1 MWLFAKTFNSHFCRK
16 WRFMITYDVA
26 VFYPEHSAFF
36 VGLAVICLECFR
48 RTTYCTWYD
57 RHGASLYP
65 SGSIVLAIWNS
76 IRLTKPRLKGRPA
89 RNAKSSPAPGNVYTA
104 GQMHNARVETP
115 KKAFLFV
122 VSDCDLA
129 PRFYL
134 LGRWRMHGI
143 FGSLARKR

>member
-1 MWLFAKTFNSHFCRK
+1 MMWLFSIPSIRLFSSDSRLFVWN
-16 WRFMITYDVA
+16 V
-26 VFYPEHSAFF
+26 F
-36 VGLAVICLECFR
+36 VG
-48 RTTYCTWYD
+48 
-57 RHGASLYP
+57 RHTVPGTIVTVLHYP